1 MAGTSSGTSGKR
13 KDPLGKDVVGR
24 ISDLGEDAIQRFSGA
39 PGADRLLGAL
49 NVTRERL
56 DELQRRLRGIDELEK
71 RVAVLE
77 RKVDKLS
84 KGGAST
90 APRSA
95 AKTKPKP
102 KTTAKTAS

>member
-1 MAGTSSGTSGKR
+1 MTAPVKDGSST
-13 KDPLGKDVVGR
+13 KDPVAKLT
-24 ISDLGEDAIQRFSGA
+24 DLGEGAIKRFSDA

-49 NVTRERL
+49 NTTRERL

-84 KGGAST
+84 KGAS
-90 APRSA
+90 PRA
-95 AKTKPKP
+95 AKSP
-102 KTTAKTAS
+102 AKTAAKSSS

>member
-1 MAGTSSGTSGKR
+1 MATTPKDGAST
-13 KDPLGKDVVGR
+13 KDPVAKLT
-24 ISDLGEDAIQRFSGA
+24 DLGEGAIKRFSDA

-49 NVTRERL
+49 NTTRDRL

-84 KGGAST
+84 KGAS
-90 APRSA
+90 PRA
-95 AKTKPKP
+95 AKSST
-102 KTTAKTAS
+102 KTAAKSSS

>member
-1 MAGTSSGTSGKR
+1 MAGASTGPSGKR
-13 KDPLGKDVVGR
+13 KDLPGKDVVGR
-24 ISDLGEDAIQRFSGA
+24 LSDLSEDAIHRFSGA

-56 DELQRRLRGIDELEK
+56 DELQRRLRGVDELEK

-84 KGGAST
+84 KAGAAT
-90 APRSA
+90 APRRA
-95 AKTKPKP
+95 AKTKTKP
-102 KTTAKTAS
+102 TTKSVS

>member
-1 MAGTSSGTSGKR
+1 MATTQKDGAST
-13 KDPLGKDVVGR
+13 KDPVAKLT
-24 ISDLGEDAIQRFSGA
+24 DLGEGAIKRFSDA

-49 NVTRERL
+49 NTTRERL

-84 KGGAST
+84 KGAS
-90 APRSA
+90 PRARA
-95 AKTKPKP
+95 AKSST
-102 KTTAKTAS
+102 KTAAKSSS

>member
-1 MAGTSSGTSGKR
+1 MAGTSSGSSGKG

-24 ISDLGEDAIQRFSGA
+24 LSDMGEDAIQRFSGA

-90 APRSA
+90 AARSA

-102 KTTAKTAS
+102 KTTAKSVS